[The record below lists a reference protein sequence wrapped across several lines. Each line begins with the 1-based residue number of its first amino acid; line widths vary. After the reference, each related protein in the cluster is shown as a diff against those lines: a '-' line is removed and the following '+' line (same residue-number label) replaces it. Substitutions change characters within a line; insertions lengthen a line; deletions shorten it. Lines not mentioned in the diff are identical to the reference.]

1 MQESTSGIITIVD
14 ETPAT
19 VERLIIYLYTSEY
32 DDGSMKSHQNDDP
45 KSTNCIMTDSSQDK
59 VDLSSFHFLLLDSV
73 YHSKRKGP

>member
-19 VERLIIYLYTSEY
+19 VERLIVYLYTSEY
-32 DDGSMKSHQNDDP
+32 DDGSMESHRNDDP
-45 KSTNCIMTDSSQDK
+45 KSTNCISIESSQEE

-73 YHSKRKGP
+73 YHSN